1 MSLPE
6 PKLGDAVEFIG
17 AMALAA
23 MGQAKVPGQ
32 NVPVDLDQ
40 ARYLIGM
47 TEAIQRSMADRVDT
61 NERSRVDRMVS
72 TLRMAFVNS
81 R

>member
-1 MSLPE
+1 VSLPE
-6 PKLGDAVEFIG
+6 PELGDVAEFIG

-23 MGQAKVPGQ
+23 MGQAQVPGPKVPL
-32 NVPVDLDQ
+32 DRDQ

-47 TEAIQRSMADRVDT
+47 TEAIERAM
-61 NERSRVDRMVS
+61 NERVAPRDRARVERTLS

-81 R
+81 Q